1 MDITKDVL
9 EVCLV
14 TPSLKTSIMYRTN
27 LSFRQLETYLRICVK
42 GGLLKK
48 QIDGSRVVYI
58 TTEKGVEFL
67 EAYDKI
73 MSLVKVR
80 AQNKMVK
87 KDES

>member
-1 MDITKDVL
+1 
-9 EVCLV
+9 
-14 TPSLKTSIMYRTN
+14 
-27 LSFRQLETYLRICVK
+27 LRICVK